1 MAAATTDDDSYR
13 DAVDLRLCGTAAR
26 QCPLCEST
34 EGPSGKCFVGEKY
47 KGISPMRPQRGY
59 LFGGLG
65 AAVAML
71 SMVAAL
77 EAQVMTARPGVD
89 RGTVNRA
96 LKGDRLPLI
105 PGATGAS
112 PIELPGAGKPKL
124 PNGCDEDVRASRS
137 PFSAEVAGRCLA
149 AMPTDRPGVAVG

>member
-1 MAAATTDDDSYR
+1 M
-13 DAVDLRLCGTAAR
+13 
-26 QCPLCEST
+26 
-34 EGPSGKCFVGEKY
+34 GEKY

-112 PIELPGAGKPKL
+112 PIELPGARKPKL

-137 PFSAEVAGRCLA
+137 PFSTEVAGRCLA
-149 AMPTDRPGVAVG
+149 AAPTDRQVVAAG